1 MVMNKTIIDYCM
13 DLSGAADP
21 ILEQIERETQLQVLM
36 PRMVSGRYQGQ
47 VLTFL
52 SHLIQPTLIVEIGSF
67 TGYSA
72 LCLVKG
78 LKAGGRLITIEK
90 NPELETRLIK
100 NFNLANE
107 ANRIDLII
115 GSAQNKIELLP
126 DEIDLVF
133 IDADKE
139 NNDVYFELLLPKLR
153 SGGLMIVDNVL
164 WSGKVVEKDVQT
176 DKATQAIDT
185 FNRKVG
191 SDQRVRQLFLPIR
204 DGLLLIQKI

>member
-36 PRMVSGRYQGQ
+36 PRMVSGKFQGQ

-52 SHLIQPTLIVEIGSF
+52 SQLIHPSLIVEIGSF

-78 LKAGGRLITIEK
+78 LKVGGKLITIEK

-107 ANRIDLII
+107 ANRINLII
-115 GSAQNKIELLP
+115 GPAKNKIPFLP

-139 NNDVYFELLLPKLR
+139 NNDLYFELLLPKMR

-164 WSGKVVEKDVQT
+164 WSGKVIGKDVYT
-176 DKATQAIDT
+176 DKATQAIDS

-191 SDQRVRQLFLPIR
+191 SDQRVRQLLLPVR
-204 DGLLLIQKI
+204 DGLLLIQKN

>member
-1 MVMNKTIIDYCM
+1 MLLDKTILDYCVN
-13 DLSGAADP
+13 LSGAADP
-21 ILEQIERETQLQVLM
+21 VLEQIERETQLQVLM
-36 PRMVSGRYQGQ
+36 PRMVSGRFQGQ

-52 SHLIQPTLIVEIGSF
+52 SQLIHPSLIVEIGSF

-78 LKAGGRLITIEK
+78 LKVGGKLITIEK

-107 ANRIDLII
+107 ANRINLII
-115 GSAQNKIELLP
+115 GPAKNKIPFLP

-139 NNDVYFELLLPKLR
+139 NNDLYFELLLPKMR

-164 WSGKVVEKDVQT
+164 WSGKVIGKDVYT
-176 DKATQAIDT
+176 DKATQAIDS

-191 SDQRVRQLFLPIR
+191 SDQRVRQLLLPVR
-204 DGLLLIQKI
+204 DGLLLIQKN

>member
-21 ILEQIERETQLQVLM
+21 VLEQIERETQLQVLM
-36 PRMVSGRYQGQ
+36 ARMVSGRYQGQ

-52 SHLIQPTLIVEIGSF
+52 SHLIQPALIVEIGSF

-78 LKAGGRLITIEK
+78 LKVDGKLITIEK

-107 ANRIDLII
+107 ANRINLII
-115 GSAQNKIELLP
+115 GPAQNKIPLLP

-164 WSGKVVEKDVQT
+164 WSGKVVEKNVQT
-176 DKATQAIDT
+176 DKATQAINT
-185 FNRKVG
+185 FNMKVR
-191 SDQRVRQLFLPIR
+191 SDQRVRQLLLPVR